1 MHRVAIVSI
10 QSASP
15 ELLRLVVD
23 RWRKRAEDG
32 RATVLIVVAGRNPA
46 EDQLVELAEEAGLQ
60 TERVA
65 EARLA
70 HECTDIVALWDGR
83 DVGVASLV
91 SAALRVRRRPF
102 LHYAESDV
110 WYTQPK
116 LIGSMVREAIRQ
128 HQIARPRWNER
139 AVDPF
144 GRGYRNSVKRG
155 S

>member
-1 MHRVAIVSI
+1 MHRVAIVAVE
-10 QSASP
+10 SASP
-15 ELLRLVVD
+15 ELLRMVVE
-23 RWRKRAEDG
+23 RWQKRAQEG
-32 RATVLIVVAGRNPA
+32 LQSIVLVVAGRNA
-46 EDQLVELAEEAGLQ
+46 ADDQIVELAEEVGLPL
-60 TERVA
+60 ERVD
-65 EARLA
+65 ESRLA

-128 HQIARPRWNER
+128 QRLARPKWNEKL
-139 AVDPF
+139 VDPF
-144 GRGYRNSVKRG
+144 GRGYRRGVRRG